1 MFLQEVNGFALS
13 IRRLTLA
20 AIFRAG
26 SGHPGGSL
34 SAADILAV
42 LFARELNWSASQL
55 NAFNRH
61 RFVLSKGHACPA
73 LYAAMAESGLCTR
86 EDVLRLRQLGSPT
99 QGHPHVGALAWV
111 DASTGSLGQ
120 GFSVALGMAL
130 GLRKQGSQSR
140 AYVLLGDGELQ
151 EGQVWE
157 AAMAASHH
165 RAGNLCA
172 IVDYNTL
179 QSDAPNRLIMD
190 IEPLY
195 DKWRAFGWHVLETDG
210 HDFDALTAA
219 FNDAR
224 ASLDVP
230 VIIIAHTIKGK
241 GVSFMEG
248 VAAWHG
254 SVRLR
259 RDETISALREL
270 DCGRE
275 LIAELLDAP
284 LESMLLS
291 PSERQ

>member
-1 MFLQEVNGFALS
+1 MLSQEVNSLALN

-42 LFARELNWSASQL
+42 LFARELDWSASQVDAL
-55 NAFNRH
+55 DRH

-86 EDVLRLRQLGSPT
+86 AEVLRLRRLNSPM
-99 QGHPHVGALAWV
+99 QGHPHVGVLPWV
-111 DASTGSLGQ
+111 DTSTGSLGQ

-130 GLRKQGSQSR
+130 GLRKLGSQAR

-157 AAMAASHH
+157 AAMVASHH
-165 RAGNLCA
+165 RVSNLCA

-179 QSDAPNRLIMD
+179 QSDAPNRLIIN

-195 DKWRAFGWHVLETDG
+195 DKWRAFGWCVIESDG
-210 HDFDALTAA
+210 HDTGSLAAA
-219 FNDAR
+219 FDEAR
-224 ASLDVP
+224 VKRDVP
-230 VIIIAHTIKGK
+230 AIIIAHTVKGK

-248 VAAWHG
+248 VPAWHG

-275 LIAELLDAP
+275 LISELLGAP
-284 LESMLLS
+284 LDSNS
-291 PSERQ
+291 PQPVQRQ

>member
-1 MFLQEVNGFALS
+1 MLSQDLNALALN
-13 IRRLTLA
+13 IRRLALA

-42 LFARELNWSASQL
+42 LFARELKWSGVPHGAL
-55 NAFNRH
+55 DRP

-73 LYAAMAESGLCTR
+73 LYAAMAESGLCPR
-86 EDVLRLRQLGSPT
+86 AEVLRFRRLGSPM
-99 QGHPHVGALAWV
+99 QGHPHVGTLPWI

-130 GLRKQGSQSR
+130 GMRKRESSAR

-165 RAGNLCA
+165 GVDNLCA

-179 QSDAPNRLIMD
+179 QSDAPNRLIMNV
-190 IEPLY
+190 EPLH
-195 DKWRAFGWHVLETDG
+195 DKWRAFGWYVLDADG
-210 HDFDALTAA
+210 HDVAALTCA
-219 FNDAR
+219 FAQAR
-224 ASLDVP
+224 AKRDVP
-230 VIIIAHTIKGK
+230 TIIIAHTVKGK

-248 VAAWHG
+248 VPAWHG
-254 SVRLR
+254 SVRMR
-259 RDETISALREL
+259 SDETISALQEL

-275 LIAELLDAP
+275 LITELLGVPPDTIAP
-284 LESMLLS
+284 LAASIK
-291 PSERQ
+291 